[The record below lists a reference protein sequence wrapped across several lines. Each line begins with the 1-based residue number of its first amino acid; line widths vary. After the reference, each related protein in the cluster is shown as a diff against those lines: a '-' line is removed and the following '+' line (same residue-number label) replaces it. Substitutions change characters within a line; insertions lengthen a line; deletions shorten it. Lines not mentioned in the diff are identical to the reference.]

1 MCSVKEESTH
11 QEREMPPVVT
21 VHTSPYKTTHD
32 CMGGKYMCSHT
43 DVCLHVDCALT
54 CLCCLN
60 LRSQLGSSC
69 NIEHFSF
76 AFPHVQGQMWTCM
89 SHSSQPIQ
97 ILNNSSL
104 HVLLWVCKQHQLILV
119 GRIGRKSPARQ
130 KAMNT
135 VGRTIGGHE
144 SCSLLWSLHKTMH
157 TS

>member
-1 MCSVKEESTH
+1 MCSVNGESTH
-11 QEREMPPVVT
+11 QEREDMPPVVT
-21 VHTSPYKTTHD
+21 VHTSPYKTTHE
-32 CMGGKYMCSHT
+32 CMGGKYMCNHT
-43 DVCLHVDCALT
+43 DVCLHVG

-69 NIEHFSF
+69 NIEHFSL
-76 AFPHVQGQMWTCM
+76 AFPHVQGRMWTCM
-89 SHSSQPIQ
+89 SHTSQPIQ
-97 ILNNSSL
+97 ILNNSMFFYGFVNNVS
-104 HVLLWVCKQHQLILV
+104 WFLV

-144 SCSLLWSLHKTMH
+144 SCSLLWSWHKTMH